1 MHLYYKQMSKILQTE
16 NPKIVSFYEQ
26 HPSINFEKANLLL
39 IEFLD
44 SMFNHISTDPDANI
58 NSQILSYILWQRIKS
73 AHNTTPGTEKV
84 TLYSKINGVM

>member
-1 MHLYYKQMSKILQTE
+1 MSKILQTE

-58 NSQILSYILWQRIKS
+58 NSQILSYISSSEKDMQLLKSYFLW
-73 AHNTTPGTEKV
+73 NGT
-84 TLYSKINGVM
+84 